1 MVVVGTLP
9 YLSAC
14 DGLLQGSKLVF
25 ARHQIRLIIG
35 CLKALGDVW
44 KKGASRTRELKAIGK
59 EILCGANPPAQG
71 RRDTMAA
78 LCGPDGASQSYTTS
92 EPLLNM
98 DMFPPSTGEREGA
111 EFWPIINPQLDISAW
126 ITNNFGTESLH
137 S

>member
-1 MVVVGTLP
+1 MVVVSTLP

-14 DGLLQGSKLVF
+14 DGLLQGSKLLF

-59 EILCGANPPAQG
+59 EILCGANPPAHG
-71 RRDTMAA
+71 LRDMTAA
-78 LCGPDGASQSYTTS
+78 SCGPDSASQSYNTS

-98 DMFPPSTGEREGA
+98 DMFPTTTGERESA
-111 EFWPIINPQLDISAW
+111 EFWPVINPQLDISAW
-126 ITNNFGTESLH
+126 ITNNFGTEALQS
-137 S
+137 